1 MKNVLNLALAKV
13 AQETNLDLP
22 LVTAVYKSYWR
33 YVRESIS
40 SLDIENMSEES
51 LEDLRTSFNI
61 PFIGKLY
68 TSYDIIHKNR
78 KKTQYLEQHVKNQGN
93 KTVIQSGSVD

>member
-1 MKNVLNLALAKV
+1 
-13 AQETNLDLP
+13 
-22 LVTAVYKSYWR
+22 VYKSYWR

-40 SLDIENMSEES
+40 SLDIENMSEDS

-61 PFIGKLY
+61 PLIGKLY

-78 KKTQYLEQHVKNQGN
+78 KKTQYLKQHVKNQGN
-93 KTVIQSGSVD
+93 KTVIQSGSGD